1 MLNPKQCVLYSGG
14 AAGTEQF
21 FGALAEGWGIEE
33 VNYSFEGHQIERKR
47 GVRVL
52 TSEELALKDVS
63 LTYVS
68 KLMNREYTRAPIFRK
83 VLQSICWQVSS
94 GNQVIVIGAIQPD
107 NTVKGG
113 TGWGAEFAKICNKPL
128 LVFDQ
133 PKNGSPGTKKSGP
146 RWKSPSSSMPTL
158 PLRAPASW
166 KTTAATPSRTSSPA
180 PSTVKPRAAQAAGPF
195 RAHPPRFHR
204 RGVLRPVRNPWPS
217 NSPKQNVPSCVSCR
231 PTCPTP

>member
-1 MLNPKQCVLYSGG
+1 MLNATQCVLYSGG

-68 KLMNREYTRAPIFRK
+68 KLMNREFTRAPLFRK

-94 GNQVIVIGAIQPD
+94 GNQVVVVGAIQPD
-107 NTVKGG
+107 DTVKGG

-133 PKNGSPGTKKSGP
+133 VRNGWFSWEKTC
-146 RWKSPSSSMPTL
+146 WKECTDPVISQSHF
-158 PLRAPASW
+158 
-166 KTTAATPSRTSSPA
+166 AATGT
-180 PSTVKPRAAQAAGPF
+180 
-195 RAHPPRFHR
+195 RFLEDNGR
-204 RGVLRPVRNPWPS
+204 DAIQDLFKRSFNRG
-217 NSPKQNVPSCVSCR
+217 
-231 PTCPTP
+231 

>member
-1 MLNPKQCVLYSGG
+1 MLNPAQCVLYSGG

-21 FGALAEGWGIEE
+21 FGALAESWGIEE
-33 VNYSFEGHQIERKR
+33 VNYSFEGHQIDRSR

-68 KLMNREYTRAPIFRK
+68 RLMNREYTRAPLFRK

-94 GNQVIVIGAIQPD
+94 GDEVFVVGAIQPD

-128 LVFDQ
+128 HVFDQ
-133 PKNGSPGTKKSGP
+133 PRGAWFLWDKDVWTAVE
-146 RWKSPSSSMPTL
+146 
-158 PLRAPASW
+158 APVIAHAHF
-166 KTTAATPSRTSSPA
+166 AATGT
-180 PSTVKPRAAQAAGPF
+180 
-195 RAHPPRFHR
+195 RFLEDNGR
-204 RGVLRPVRNPWPS
+204 IAIQDLFARSFKR
-217 NSPKQNVPSCVSCR
+217 
-231 PTCPTP
+231 

>member
-1 MLNPKQCVLYSGG
+1 MLDPAKCVLYSGG

-21 FGALAEGWGIEE
+21 FGALAESWGIEE
-33 VNYSFEGHQIERKR
+33 VNYSFEGHQIERSR

-68 KLMNREYTRAPIFRK
+68 KLMNREYTRAPLFRK

-94 GNQVIVIGAIQPD
+94 GDEVLVVGAIQLD

-128 LVFDQ
+128 HVFDQ
-133 PKNGSPGTKKSGP
+133 PQNAWFFWNQDAWEKVENPVIEHTHF
-146 RWKSPSSSMPTL
+146 
-158 PLRAPASW
+158 
-166 KTTAATPSRTSSPA
+166 AATGTRFLENNGRIAIQDLFARSFSR
-180 PSTVKPRAAQAAGPF
+180 
-195 RAHPPRFHR
+195 
-204 RGVLRPVRNPWPS
+204 
-217 NSPKQNVPSCVSCR
+217 
-231 PTCPTP
+231 

>member
-21 FGALAEGWGIEE
+21 FGSLAESWGIEE
-33 VNYSFEGHQIERKR
+33 VNYSFEGHPIERNR

-94 GNQVIVIGAIQPD
+94 GEQIIVVGAIQPD
-107 NTVKGG
+107 DTVKGG

-133 PKNGSPGTKKSGP
+133 PRGT
-146 RWKSPSSSMPTL
+146 WF
-158 PLRAPASW
+158 SW
-166 KTTAATPSRTSSPA
+166 QKDSWNEVEKPVIEHAHFAATGT
-180 PSTVKPRAAQAAGPF
+180 
-195 RAHPPRFHR
+195 RFLEDNGR
-204 RGVLRPVRNPWPS
+204 IAIQDLFARSFKR
-217 NSPKQNVPSCVSCR
+217 
-231 PTCPTP
+231 

>member
-1 MLNPKQCVLYSGG
+1 MLDPKQCVLYSGG
-14 AAGTEQF
+14 AVGAEQF

-68 KLMNREYTRAPIFRK
+68 KLMSREYTRAPLFRK
-83 VLQSICWQVSS
+83 VLQSICWQISS
-94 GNQVIVIGAIQPD
+94 GTQIFVVGSIQPD

-113 TGWGAEFAKICNKPL
+113 TGWGAEFAKICNKSL

-133 PKNGSPGTKKSGP
+133 TKNGWFTWQKDSWHSVESPCIEYPHFTATGT
-146 RWKSPSSSMPTL
+146 RFL
-158 PLRAPASW
+158 EDNAREAI
-166 KTTAATPSRTSSPA
+166 
-180 PSTVKPRAAQAAGPF
+180 QALF
-195 RAHPPRFHR
+195 TRSFNR
-204 RGVLRPVRNPWPS
+204 
-217 NSPKQNVPSCVSCR
+217 
-231 PTCPTP
+231 